1 MKGIIFKTGGI
12 SLREKLNRDNLPS
25 PFPIII
31 YEFQKNTAAQVN
43 RLLAN
48 ILLLHMQRLVIRPYT

>member
-25 PFPIII
+25 PFFNII
-31 YEFQKNTAAQVN
+31 YEFQNNMVAQVN
-43 RLLAN
+43 GLSAN
-48 ILLLHMQRLVIRPYT
+48 ILLPHLQGLLIHPYT